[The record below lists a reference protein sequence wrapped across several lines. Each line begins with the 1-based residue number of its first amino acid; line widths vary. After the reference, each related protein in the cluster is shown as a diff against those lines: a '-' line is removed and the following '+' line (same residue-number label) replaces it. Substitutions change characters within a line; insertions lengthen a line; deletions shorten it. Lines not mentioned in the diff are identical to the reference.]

1 MTKQTARDRGDASAG
16 LTTTAPLDLPQ
27 PAPGEESI
35 YRHLS
40 TAISTGQ
47 FRPGDR
53 LPPERDLAVH
63 FGAARSLVRRAVQR
77 LERERRVIRHVGRG
91 TFVASL
97 DPEQDAAPSFALPHA
112 SPLDVLEARM
122 AVEPGFADLVV
133 ARATAEDFE
142 RLDRCLDEME
152 QAPTQQEFREAGYTF
167 HLELARATRNPLLV
181 YLFEIII
188 EARARAGW
196 GKLRA
201 LNDTAEARLAQVA
214 ANREIVRA
222 LKDRDGLHARQL
234 LRSHLGKM
242 VASVTFHPNSR

>member
-1 MTKQTARDRGDASAG
+1 MTKPTARDLDDAASDPSEMA
-16 LTTTAPLDLPQ
+16 LLELPQ

-40 TAISTGQ
+40 TAMGTGQ

-91 TFVASL
+91 TFVASP
-97 DPEQDAAPSFALPHA
+97 DPQQPTDPSFSLPHA

-133 ARATAEDFE
+133 ARATAEDFD

-152 QAPTQQEFREAGYTF
+152 QAPTQQEFREAGYSF

-201 LNDTAEARLAQVA
+201 LNDTAEARSAQVA

-234 LRSHLGKM
+234 LRAHLGGM